1 MRKYSIYNSKL
12 RWPKILLICLVIAFV
27 MATAAVVAVR
37 KAYTNNL
44 KPVNSSQRSHLV
56 TIPTGSSVREI
67 GVILEKAGVIRKA
80 WAFEWYVRNKDVRD
94 KLLAGTYSLRP
105 NQSVEEI
112 VTILT
117 QGNIA
122 TDLVTILPGQRVDQI
137 KQALMS
143 YGYSETSVDQALNPA
158 NYVDHPALVDKPSQ
172 SSLEGYLYPESFQKT
187 AETQPET
194 IIRASLDQMQKYLT
208 PDTRA
213 GIVKQGLTVHQGV
226 ILASIVEQEVGKPE
240 DRKTVAQVFLRRL
253 RENIALESDAT
264 ASYGAILDGQ
274 KPSLSYSSPYNTYQN
289 RGLTPG
295 PISNVSQSSLQ
306 AIAFPNNTDYL
317 FFVSGDD
324 GVTYFSRTLQEH
336 QELTRQHCSELC
348 RAQ

>member
-1 MRKYSIYNSKL
+1 LRKYSIYSSRLK
-12 RWPKILLICLVIAFV
+12 WPKILLICLVIAFV
-27 MATAAVVAVR
+27 MATAAIVAVR
-37 KAYTNNL
+37 RAYTNNL
-44 KPVNSSQRSHLV
+44 KPVNNSQRSHLV

-67 GVILEKAGVIRKA
+67 GVILEKDGVIRKA

-94 KLLAGTYSLRP
+94 RLLAGTYSLRP

-122 TDLVTILPGQRVDQI
+122 TDLVTILPGQRIDQI

-143 YGYSETSVDQALNPA
+143 YGYSEISVDQALNPS
-158 NYVDHPALVDKPSQ
+158 NYVDHPALVDKPPQ

-187 AETQPET
+187 AETKPET
-194 IIRASLDQMQKYLT
+194 IIRASLDQIQKYLT
-208 PDTRA
+208 AETRA
-213 GIVKQGLTVHQGV
+213 SIVKQGLTVHQGV

-253 RENIALESDAT
+253 RENMALESDAT
-264 ASYGAILDGQ
+264 ASYGAILDDQ
-274 KPSLSYSSPYNTYQN
+274 KPSLSYSSLYNTYQN

-306 AIAFPNNTDYL
+306 AVAFPATTDYL

-324 GVTYFSRTLQEH
+324 GITYFSRTLQEH

>member
-12 RWPKILLICLVIAFV
+12 KWPKILLICLVITFV
-27 MATAAVVAVR
+27 MSTAAVIAVR
-37 KAYTNNL
+37 RAYTNNL
-44 KPVNSSQRSHLV
+44 KPVSSSQRSHLV

-80 WAFEWYVRNKDVRD
+80 WAFEWYVRNEGLRD
-94 KLLAGTYSLRP
+94 RLLAGTYALKPSH
-105 NQSVEEI
+105 SVLDI
-112 VTILT
+112 ANILT
-117 QGNIA
+117 QGNIH
-122 TDLVTILPGQRVDQI
+122 TDLITILPAKRIDELRDNLINDGFDAAQVD
-137 KQALMS
+137 S
-143 YGYSETSVDQALNPA
+143 ALNPA
-158 NYVDHPALVDKPSQ
+158 LYSGHSALVDKPEGAN
-172 SSLEGYLYPESFQKT
+172 LEGYLYPESFQRT
-187 AETQPET
+187 AETDPQT
-194 IIRASLDQMQKYLT
+194 IVRQALDEMQKYLT
-208 PDTRA
+208 PEVRA

-306 AIAFPNNTDYL
+306 AVAFPNNTDYL